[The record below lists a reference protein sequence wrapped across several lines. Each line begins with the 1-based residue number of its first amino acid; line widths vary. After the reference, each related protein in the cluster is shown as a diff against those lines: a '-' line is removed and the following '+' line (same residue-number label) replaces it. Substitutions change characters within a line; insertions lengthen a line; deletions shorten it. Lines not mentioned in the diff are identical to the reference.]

1 MKTKKPP
8 PEKKYFTVADAN
20 AALPLAQAIV
30 KDITTLA
37 RELRAR
43 HEDLR
48 ERQERLGPLKS
59 NERTRLGQAYEDEVR
74 QISAEFERL
83 TAEFERDQ
91 ERMGEYVKE
100 LTDLGILLKDY
111 DMGLLD
117 FPCLTDGR
125 EVYLCWHL
133 GEAEVSHWHETNAG
147 FKGRRPITSDFAGC
161 QRAESQSI
169 GN

>member
-1 MKTKKPP
+1 MKTKKSP
-8 PEKKYFTVADAN
+8 PEKKYFTVAEAN

-30 KDITTLA
+30 RDITTLA
-37 RELRAR
+37 RDLRAR

-48 ERQERLGPLKS
+48 ERQDRLSRLKTSERL
-59 NERTRLGQAYEDEVR
+59 RLGQAHEEEVR
-74 QISAEFERL
+74 QISAEFTRL
-83 TAEFERDQ
+83 TAEFEQDQ

-111 DMGLLD
+111 DTGLLD
-117 FPCLTDGR
+117 FPCLVEGR
-125 EVYLCWHL
+125 EVYLCWRL

-147 FKGRRPITSDFAGC
+147 FKGRRPITPDFAG
-161 QRAESQSI
+161 RRRPESQSV